1 MDVSVIARLKQK
13 NSCAP
18 QRQFCVIPFSISL
31 SASFKKPSVK
41 DLVTQEYHRVYA
53 EEQGC
58 LKESNSLKPM
68 ATASDDD
75 DISVYCGADMDA
87 ISKSGSNKGSLLS
100 RLSNKLK
107 PNTPDQ
113 LSLLDNNEESD
124 LGDGIQNTSI

>member
-1 MDVSVIARLKQK
+1 MFSV
-13 NSCAP
+13 
-18 QRQFCVIPFSISL
+18 SL
-31 SASFKKPSVK
+31 SASFKKPNVK
-41 DLVTQEYHRVYA
+41 DLVTQEYHKAYA
-53 EEQGC
+53 EERGH
-58 LKESNSLKPM
+58 LNESGSKTYSLKPM
-68 ATASDDD
+68 ANASDDD

-124 LGDGIQNTSI
+124 LGDGVQNTRM